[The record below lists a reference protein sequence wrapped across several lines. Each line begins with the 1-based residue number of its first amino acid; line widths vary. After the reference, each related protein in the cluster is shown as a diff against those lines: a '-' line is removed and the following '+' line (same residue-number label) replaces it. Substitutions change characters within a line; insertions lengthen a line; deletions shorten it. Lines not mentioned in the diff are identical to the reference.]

1 MRTKALLVLALSSG
15 GMSLALG
22 QTVSQNVVGYI
33 NLAVPAGL
41 SMIANQLDNKTG
53 NKVGDLFPTAPDGT
67 TLLTWTGRGFGA
79 NTYFGVWDTPAAVL
93 APGQGAF
100 IDTGATATTLL
111 LVGEVMLG
119 AQSVDI
125 QAGLSLISSK
135 VPVELTVG
143 DMTPTGPAAFPA
155 GDGDVIFQWTGKAYS
170 ANTYFGAWDNVA
182 AKIKVGESFFVQTD
196 TAKTW
201 TRTFNVN

>member
-1 MRTKALLVLALSSG
+1 
-15 GMSLALG
+15 LALG

-53 NKVGDLFPTAPDGT
+53 NKVSDLFPAPPDGT
-67 TLLTWTGRGFGA
+67 TLLSWNGKGFGA
-79 NTYFGVWDTPAAVL
+79 NTFFGGWDTPGAAL
-93 APGQGAF
+93 APGSGAF
-100 IDTGATATTLL
+100 IDSPEATTLL

-119 AQSVDI
+119 AQSVDLA
-125 QAGLSLISSK
+125 QGLSLVSSK

-155 GDGDVIFQWTGKAYS
+155 ADGDVIYQWTGKGYS
-170 ANTYFGAWDNVA
+170 ANTYFAGWDTPT
-182 AKIKVGESFFVQTD
+182 AKIKVGESFFVET
-196 TAKTW
+196 TAAKTW
-201 TRTFNVN
+201 TRTFQVN

>member
-53 NKVGDLFPTAPDGT
+53 NKVSDLFPAPPDGT
-67 TLLTWTGRGFGA
+67 TLLSWNGKGFGA
-79 NTYFGVWDTPAAVL
+79 NTFFGGWDTPGAAL
-93 APGQGAF
+93 APGSGAF
-100 IDTGATATTLL
+100 IDSPEATTLL

-119 AQSVDI
+119 AQSVDLA
-125 QAGLSLISSK
+125 QGLSLVSSK

-155 GDGDVIFQWTGKAYS
+155 ADGDVIYQWTGKGYS
-170 ANTYFGAWDNVA
+170 ANTYFAGWDTPT
-182 AKIKVGESFFVQTD
+182 AKIKVGESFFVET
-196 TAKTW
+196 TAAKTW
-201 TRTFNVN
+201 TRTFQVN